1 MDTDEDAAAVARSRR
16 LERGCR
22 GFVQRLLGW
31 PPEPA
36 SDGVLV
42 TIAPRVSEE
51 TAVIASNQDQRKHG
65 GASTLLGRTGPGVSI
80 VRIILLAAGLVALA
94 LALWKTAAIAPSLI
108 QANGLPLGL
117 AQTGAYFIAYLC
129 EAVLIVAV
137 TPFVAAK
144 EAVGFAAVKL
154 WQVATAY
161 FSFAWDVI
169 AAVFSFAWDLI
180 AAVFTLLSD
189 AAATVFSFTEEFIL
203 VPMAQFLQPGAQIVR
218 DKAVTVAETVKD
230 VAVWPYENVV
240 QPAGEAVVGCVQDV
254 FSWSYQ
260 RVLQPIG
267 HAIGATATFVM
278 DAVIAP
284 SLNALAWAVAKMWQG
299 LFWIGDAIL
308 EGISRIVVY
317 LYEHAVVPVSHGI
330 RLVGAE
336 IGNGLGAAASWV
348 CGHILAPV
356 ANAVSAA
363 ASASYHYVIEPVGSG
378 IGWLVSTL
386 ASGIA
391 SAGSTTYRFVIEP
404 VGSEVGSLAGIVSFV
419 SSATAR
425 SWAAV
430 SYVMAQTR
438 PHATPSPPP
447 PPPYPQPPPPPPP
460 PLINV
465 LLGAAWSGVQA
476 HLGGRL

>member
-1 MDTDEDAAAVARSRR
+1 MTSSLRRQKRVSMLTGGESPSSSLESKDVVA
-16 LERGCR
+16 
-22 GFVQRLLGW
+22 
-31 PPEPA
+31 
-36 SDGVLV
+36 DGVLV

-65 GASTLLGRTGPGVSI
+65 GASTLLGRTGPGVRI

-363 ASASYHYVIEPVGSG
+363 ASASYHYVIEPVGSV

-404 VGSEVGSLAGIVSFV
+404 VGSEVGSLAGIV